1 MYHRKSAYKL
11 HFHLVHSRKQQKEIV
26 LKIDTFLINTF
37 CDSLIDL
44 PSSAISPFVILFTRS
59 AGDDGR
65 FGSENVTFK
74 METTRN
80 EIILRLQTQ

>member
-1 MYHRKSAYKL
+1 MNT
-11 HFHLVHSRKQQKEIV
+11 HFKWLQQTHTHTHNSHTHTDGSIR
-26 LKIDTFLINTF
+26 DNYNH
-37 CDSLIDL
+37 L

-59 AGDDGR
+59 PGDDGR

-80 EIILRLQTQ
+80 EINFRLQTQ

>member
-1 MYHRKSAYKL
+1 MVKAIQLPLS
-11 HFHLVHSRKQQKEIV
+11 VTTITNV
-26 LKIDTFLINTF
+26 
-37 CDSLIDL
+37 

-59 AGDDGR
+59 PGDDGR

-80 EIILRLQTQ
+80 EIIFRLQTQ